1 MLFTEDER
9 TEAIHR
15 EPQTGWFCGYVGT
28 WEAASVQDELPPA
41 A

>member
-9 TEAIHR
+9 TEATHR
-15 EPQTGWFCGYVGT
+15 EPQTGWLYVYVGAR
-28 WEAASVQDELPPA
+28 EAASVKDALPPA